1 MIICGLVQAASSDSL
16 FENVYRIKTIA
27 KEAEEQNCNV
37 LCFPEAFLTGY
48 SSKNAK
54 ELAITRENRVFKIIA
69 GLSMEHDMDILIGYL
84 EKESLSI
91 DNPDTKEKD
100 VQLSVEKSE
109 RLYITHDIFTPDG
122 QRYSYRKT
130 HLGDREKEVFTEGSS
145 LDVFPLSCGI
155 TAAIQLCVENHYPD
169 ITRTYS
175 LKGAH
180 IVFAPHAVPRIA
192 GDREKIWSKFIP
204 ARSYDNRVY
213 MACCNQWGG
222 CFVTD
227 PAGEV
232 ITSYFDEDE
241 KLLCFSLDKD
251 NVAKYHE
258 GSDKMSA
265 RYYPSKRRR
274 DLYL

>member
-1 MIICGLVQAASSDSL
+1 MINCGLVQAASSDSL
-16 FENVYRIKTIA
+16 FENLNKIKNYA
-27 KEAEEQNCNV
+27 MQAEEKNCNI

-48 SSKNAK
+48 SSKNAS
-54 ELAITRENRVFKIIA
+54 ELAITKENRVFKIIA
-69 GLSMEHDMDILIGYL
+69 GLAMEYDMDLMVGYL
-84 EKESLSI
+84 EKEEEEGQDL
-91 DNPDTKEKD
+91 
-100 VQLSVEKSE
+100 
-109 RLYITHDIFTPDG
+109 LYITHDIFTPDG
-122 QRYSYRKT
+122 RRYSYRKT

-145 LDVFPLSCGI
+145 LPVFPLSCGM
-155 TAAIQLCVENHYPD
+155 TAGIQLCVENHYPD

-192 GDREKIWSKFIP
+192 GDREAIWKKFIP

-232 ITSYFDEDE
+232 TASYFGEEE
-241 KLLCFSLDKD
+241 KLICFQLEKEA
-251 NVAKYHE
+251 VEKYHN

-265 RYYPSKRRR
+265 RYYPSKRKTE
-274 DLYL
+274 LYL

>member
-16 FENVYRIKTIA
+16 FENVYKIKTIA

-54 ELAITRENRVFKIIA
+54 ELAITKDNRVFKIIS
-69 GLSMEHDMDILIGYL
+69 GLSMEHNMDLLIGYL
-84 EKESLSI
+84 EKTETEEG
-91 DNPDTKEKD
+91 P
-100 VQLSVEKSE
+100 V
-109 RLYITHDIFTPDG
+109 LYITHDIFTTNG

-130 HLGDREKEVFTEGSS
+130 HLGDREKEVFTEGNS
-145 LDVFPLSCGI
+145 LDVFTLSCGI

-175 LKGAH
+175 LKGAD
-180 IVFAPHAVPRIA
+180 IVFAPHAVPRVA

-232 ITSYFDEDE
+232 VTSYFGEEE
-241 KLLCFSLDKD
+241 KLLCFALEQEK
-251 NVAKYHE
+251 VEKYYD

-265 RYYPSKRRR
+265 RYYPSKRRPE
-274 DLYL
+274 LYLV

>member
-1 MIICGLVQAASSDSL
+1 MIKCGLVQAAASDNL
-16 FENVYRIKTIA
+16 FENLNTIKNLA
-27 KEAEEQNCNV
+27 KEAEELNCNI

-48 SSKNAK
+48 SSKNA
-54 ELAITRENRVFKIIA
+54 EHLAIPKNHRLFKIIA
-69 GLSMEHDMDILIGYL
+69 GLSMEFGMDILIGYL
-84 EKESLSI
+84 EKEESE
-91 DNPDTKEKD
+91 TE
-100 VQLSVEKSE
+100 QL
-109 RLYITHDIFTPDG
+109 LYITHDIFTPDG
-122 QRYSYRKT
+122 LRYSYRKT
-130 HLGDREKEVFTEGSS
+130 HLGAREKEVFTEGNS

-155 TAAIQLCVENHYPD
+155 TAGIQLCVENHYPD

-175 LKGAH
+175 LKGAD
-180 IVFAPHAVPRIA
+180 IVFAPHAVPKVA

-232 ITSYFDEDE
+232 VVSHFGEEDG
-241 KLLCFSLDKD
+241 LVCFELDTAE
-251 NVAKYHE
+251 VRKYHE

-265 RYYPSKRRR
+265 RYYPAKRRTE
-274 DLYL
+274 LYL

>member
-1 MIICGLVQAASSDSL
+1 MIKCGLVQAASSDSL
-16 FENVYRIKTIA
+16 FENLNTIKNLA
-27 KEAEEQNCNV
+27 KEAEELNCNI

-48 SSKNAK
+48 SSKNAT
-54 ELAITRENRVFKIIA
+54 ERAITKEHRLFKIIA
-69 GLSMEHDMDILIGYL
+69 GLSMEYGIDLLVGYL
-84 EKESLSI
+84 EKEGTEM
-91 DNPDTKEKD
+91 N
-100 VQLSVEKSE
+100 QL
-109 RLYITHDIFTPDG
+109 LYITHDIFTPDG
-122 QRYSYRKT
+122 RRYSYRKT
-130 HLGDREKEVFTEGSS
+130 HLGDREKEVFAEGNS

-175 LKGAH
+175 LKGAD
-180 IVFAPHAVPRIA
+180 IVFAPHAVPRVA

-227 PAGEV
+227 PAGKVVVSHFGEEDGLVCFELDTAEV
-232 ITSYFDEDE
+232 R
-241 KLLCFSLDKD
+241 KH
-251 NVAKYHE
+251 HE

-265 RYYPSKRRR
+265 RYYPAKRRTE
-274 DLYL
+274 LYL